1 MKADFIMKQFYMSFQ
16 NCQTL
21 SGKLS
26 WLYYTLVMQARN
38 FYLKEAESENWSV
51 RGTGAE

>member
-1 MKADFIMKQFYMSFQ
+1 MKADLMMKQFYMSFQ

-26 WLYYTLVMQARN
+26 WLHYALVMQARN
-38 FYLKEAESENWSV
+38 FYLKKAESENWSV
-51 RGTGAE
+51 RGTGAK